1 MTSTSS
7 LENFYKKGIFGDYE
21 KKNENDLIKIKE
33 KKNLLIVQLAQYKNS
48 SITTKDIDGLSLN
61 NEALKVISNNETRI
75 LWTGPKSW
83 ILTST
88 KKDLLKDINKTFN
101 DIDFAITDLSHSR
114 AIIELEGK
122 FSKEVLKK
130 GCPFNFNDLKK
141 NNCVNSL
148 FSGVTV
154 TIDMIDDNPDKIR
167 IFTLRSFGQSLYES
181 ITDACLEFGYNALWL
196 KKWLKNFLKTQPIID
211 FVYF

>member
-1 MTSTSS
+1 MISTSS

-33 KKNLLIVQLAQYKNS
+33 KKNLLIVQLVQYKNS

-83 ILTST
+83 ILTSV

-101 DIDFAITDLSHSR
+101 HSDFAITDLSHSR
-114 AIIELEGK
+114 AIIELEGQ
-122 FSKEVLKK
+122 FSKEILKK

-141 NNCVNSL
+141 NSCVNSL
-148 FSGVTV
+148 FNGVTV
-154 TIDMIDDNPDKIR
+154 TIDMVDDNPDKIR
-167 IFTLRSFGQSLYES
+167 IFSLRSFGQSLYES
-181 ITDACLEFGYNALWL
+181 ITDACLEFGYKAL
-196 KKWLKNFLKTQPIID
+196 
-211 FVYF
+211 

>member
-1 MTSTSS
+1 MILTSS
-7 LENFYKKGIFGDYE
+7 LENFYKKGVFGDHE
-21 KKNENDLIKIKE
+21 NKNENDLIKIKE
-33 KKNLLIVQLAQYKNS
+33 KKNLLIIQLVQYKNS
-48 SITTKDIDGLSLN
+48 SITTKDIDGLSLS

-88 KKDLLKDINKTFN
+88 KKDLLKDIDKTFN
-101 DIDFAITDLSHSR
+101 HLDFAITDLSHSR
-114 AIIELEGK
+114 TIIELEGK

-148 FSGVTV
+148 FNGVTV
-154 TIDMIDDNPDKIR
+154 TIDMINDNPDKIR
-167 IFTLRSFGQSLYES
+167 IFSLRSFGQSLYES
-181 ITDACLEFGYNALWL
+181 ITDACLEFGYKVL
-196 KKWLKNFLKTQPIID
+196 
-211 FVYF
+211 